1 MFMKTTEE
9 YLNILRN
16 SKAYLMQTYQITRLG
31 IFGSVARKEQTETSD
46 VDIYFE
52 SAPMGLFALSRLKSE
67 LENLLDCHVD
77 LLRMRKQLD
86 GTYLQRSIMKDLIN
100 V

>member
-1 MFMKTTEE
+1 MKTTEE

-16 SKAYLMQTYQITRLG
+16 SKAYLMQTYHITRLG
-31 IFGSVARKEQTETSD
+31 IFGSVARKEQTEISD
-46 VDIYFE
+46 VDICFE
-52 SAPMGLFALSRLKSE
+52 SAPMGIFALSRLKSE
-67 LENLLDCHVD
+67 LENLLGCRVD

-86 GTYLQRSIMKDLIN
+86 GTYLQRSVMKDLIY

>member
-1 MFMKTTEE
+1 MRSTEE
-9 YLNILRN
+9 YLNILRAE
-16 SKAYLMQTYQITRLG
+16 KKYLMQKYKISRLG
-31 IFGSVARKEQTETSD
+31 LFGSVARHEQTEESD

-52 SAPMGLFALSRLKSE
+52 SMPISLFTMCRLKAE
-67 LENLLDCHVD
+67 LEKMLGCTVD

-86 GTYLQRSIMKDLIN
+86 GSQLKRSVMKDLIY

>member
-1 MFMKTTEE
+1 
-9 YLNILRN
+9 
-16 SKAYLMQTYQITRLG
+16 MQKYQITRLG
-31 IFGSVARKEQTETSD
+31 IFGSVARRAQRNDSD

-52 SAPMGLFALSRLKSE
+52 GAPISLFTLCRLKAE
-67 LENLLDCHVD
+67 LENLLGCTVD

-86 GTYLQRSIMKDLIN
+86 DSRLINSVKKDLIY

>member
-1 MFMKTTEE
+1 MKSTEE
-9 YLNILRN
+9 YLDILRDKK
-16 SKAYLMQTYQITRLG
+16 SYLMQKYQITCLG
-31 IFGSVARKEQTETSD
+31 IFGSVARRTHTADSD

-52 SAPMGLFALSRLKSE
+52 GAPISLFTMCRLKSE
-67 LENLLDCHVD
+67 LENFLGCTVD

-86 GTYLQRSIMKDLIN
+86 DSRLIKSVRKDLIY

>member
-1 MFMKTTEE
+1 MKTTEE

-16 SKAYLMQTYQITRLG
+16 SKAYLMQTYHITQLG
-31 IFGSVARKEQTETSD
+31 VFGSVARHEQTDTSD
-46 VDIYFE
+46 VDICFE
-52 SAPMGLFALSRLKSE
+52 SAPMGLFTLSRLKSE
-67 LENLLDCHVD
+67 LENLLGCRVD

-86 GTYLQRSIMKDLIN
+86 GTSLQRSVMKDLIN

>member
-1 MFMKTTEE
+1 MKTTEE

-46 VDIYFE
+46 LDICIE

-67 LENLLDCHVD
+67 LENLLGCPVD

-86 GTYLQRSIMKDLIN
+86 GTYLQRSVMKDLIY

>member
-1 MFMKTTEE
+1 MKTTEE
-9 YLNILRN
+9 YINILQER
-16 SKAYLMQTYQITRLG
+16 KEHLMQTYQITKLG

-46 VDIYFE
+46 IDICFE
-52 SAPMGLFALSRLKSE
+52 SAPMGLFTLSRLKSE
-67 LENLLDCHVD
+67 LENILGCSVD

-86 GTYLQRSIMKDLIN
+86 GTYIKRSVMKDLIY

>member
-1 MFMKTTEE
+1 MKTTEE

-16 SKAYLMQTYQITRLG
+16 SKEHLMQTYHITHLG
-31 IFGSVARKEQTETSD
+31 IFGSVARNEQKETSD

-52 SAPMGLFALSRLKSE
+52 GVPMGLFTLGRFKSE
-67 LENLLDCHVD
+67 LEKLLDCSVD

-86 GTYLQRSIMKDLIN
+86 GTFLQKSVMKDLIY